1 MANTMG
7 PPCTKLR
14 RHGRRRNRVF
24 PYVWL
29 KPLVEGRRDLA
40 VPPQV
45 RRRDAAAVGV
55 LTCEDVRG

>member
-1 MANTMG
+1 MANATG
-7 PPCTKLR
+7 PPRTKLR

-24 PYVWL
+24 PYVCL

-40 VPPQV
+40 VPSQV
-45 RRRDAAAVGV
+45 RRCDAAVVGV